1 MAKNKLYF
9 IGYGHMAEAIYQR
22 LDKSLFKN
30 IFLVEKDDD
39 RRISINK
46 KKHDKTQLLKSLQD
60 IKFCNSDIVILAV
73 KPNQIKSICNE
84 INSLII
90 EKKDLPL
97 VISIAAG
104 VTTTSIKD
112 YIIQEN
118 LSHLQNFLNIYRAM
132 PNLCAS
138 NGDSITGLFGSSV
151 SDITNSKNTV
161 SEIFNSVGEIL
172 WLKKEA
178 DLNIVTAISGS
189 GPAYIFYI
197 MEIMINSAQELG
209 LSEKDAKK
217 LVTMTL
223 IGSGKMGLSI
233 QNLKE
238 QISKVS
244 SKGGTTEAAIK
255 VFEKENLGLIFNQ
268 AIEAAHARS
277 KEISQ
282 SNE

>member
-22 LDKSLFKN
+22 LDKSLFEN
-30 IFLVEKDDD
+30 IFLIEKDDD
-39 RRISINK
+39 RRISIDK
-46 KKHDKTQLLKSLQD
+46 KKYGKTQLLKSLHG

-90 EKKDLPL
+90 EKKDLPV

-172 WLKKEA
+172 WVKKEA

-197 MEIMINSAQELG
+197 MEVMINSAQELG

-217 LVTMTL
+217 LVAMTL

>member
-9 IGYGHMAEAIYQR
+9 IGCGHMAEAIYQR
-22 LDKSLFKN
+22 LDKTIYEN
-30 IFLVEKDDD
+30 IFLIEKDDD
-39 RRISINK
+39 RRIYIDK
-46 KKHDKTQLLKSLQD
+46 KKHGKTQLLKSLD
-60 IKFCNSDIVILAV
+60 GIKFCNSDIVILAV
-73 KPNQIKSICNE
+73 KPNQIKSICNK

-90 EKKDLPL
+90 EKKDLPEL
-97 VISIAAG
+97 ISIAAG
-104 VTTTSIKD
+104 VSTTTIKY

-118 LSHLQNFLNIYRAM
+118 LSHLQNSLNIFRAM
-132 PNLCAS
+132 PNLCAI

-151 SDITNSKNTV
+151 HDKLNSKNTV

-172 WLKKEA
+172 WVKKES

-197 MEIMINSAQELG
+197 MEVMINSALELG
-209 LSEKDAKK
+209 LSKKDAKK
-217 LVTMTL
+217 LVAMTL

-244 SKGGTTEAAIK
+244 SKGGTTEAALK
-255 VFEKENLGLIFNQ
+255 VFDKENLSLIFNQ

>member
-22 LDKSLFKN
+22 LDKSLFEN
-30 IFLVEKDDD
+30 IFLIEKDDG
-39 RRISINK
+39 RRISIDK
-46 KKHDKTQLLKSLQD
+46 KKHGKTQLLKNLHG

-73 KPNQIKSICNE
+73 KPNQIKLICNE

-90 EKKDLPL
+90 EKKDLPV

-112 YIIQEN
+112 FIIQEN

-151 SDITNSKNTV
+151 SDITNTKNTV
-161 SEIFNSVGEIL
+161 SEIFSSVGEIL
-172 WLKKEA
+172 WVKKEA

-197 MEIMINSAQELG
+197 MEVMIYSAQKLG

-217 LVTMTL
+217 LVAMTFM
-223 IGSGKMGLSI
+223 GSGKMGLGI

-238 QISKVS
+238 EISKVS
-244 SKGGTTEAAIK
+244 SKGGTTEAALK

>member
-22 LDKSLFKN
+22 LDKSLFEN
-30 IFLVEKDDD
+30 ICLIEKDDD
-39 RRISINK
+39 RRISIDK
-46 KKHDKTQLLKSLQD
+46 KKHGKTQLLKSLQG

-90 EKKDLPL
+90 EKKDLPV

-104 VTTTSIKD
+104 VTTISIKD

-244 SKGGTTEAAIK
+244 SKGGTTEAALK

>member
-22 LDKSLFKN
+22 LDKSLFEN
-30 IFLVEKDDD
+30 ICLIEKDDD
-39 RRISINK
+39 RRISIDK
-46 KKHDKTQLLKSLQD
+46 KKQGKTQLLKSLQG

-90 EKKDLPL
+90 EKKDLPV

-104 VTTTSIKD
+104 VTTTSIRD

-151 SDITNSKNTV
+151 NDITNSKNTV

-217 LVTMTL
+217 LVAMTL

-233 QNLKE
+233 QNLKD

-244 SKGGTTEAAIK
+244 SKGGTTEAALK
-255 VFEKENLGLIFNQ
+255 VFEKENLSFIFNQ

>member
-22 LDKSLFKN
+22 LDKSLFEN
-30 IFLVEKDDD
+30 ICLIEKDDD
-39 RRISINK
+39 RRISIDK
-46 KKHDKTQLLKSLQD
+46 KKHGKTQLLKSLQG

-90 EKKDLPL
+90 EKKDLPV

-172 WLKKEA
+172 WVKKEA

-197 MEIMINSAQELG
+197 MEVMINSAQELG

-244 SKGGTTEAAIK
+244 SKGGTTEAALK
-255 VFEKENLGLIFNQ
+255 VFEKENLSLIFNQ

>member
-30 IFLVEKDDD
+30 IFLIEKDDD
-39 RRISINK
+39 RRISIDK
-46 KKHDKTQLLKSLQD
+46 KRHGKTQLLKSLQG

-73 KPNQIKSICNE
+73 KPNQIKLICNE

-197 MEIMINSAQELG
+197 MEIMINSAQKLG

>member
-30 IFLVEKDDD
+30 IFLIEKDDD
-39 RRISINK
+39 RRISIDK
-46 KKHDKTQLLKSLQD
+46 KRHGKTQLLKSLQG

-84 INSLII
+84 INSLMI
-90 EKKDLPL
+90 EKKDLPV

-172 WLKKEA
+172 WVKKEA

-217 LVTMTL
+217 LVAMTL

-244 SKGGTTEAAIK
+244 SKGGTTEAALK
-255 VFEKENLGLIFNQ
+255 VFEKENLSLIFNQ

>member
-22 LDKSLFKN
+22 LDKSLFEN
-30 IFLVEKDDD
+30 ICLIEKDDD
-39 RRISINK
+39 RRISIDK
-46 KKHDKTQLLKSLQD
+46 KKQGKTQLLKSLQG

-73 KPNQIKSICNE
+73 KPNQVKSICNE

-90 EKKDLPL
+90 EKKDLPV

-217 LVTMTL
+217 LVAMTL

-233 QNLKE
+233 QNLKD

>member
-1 MAKNKLYF
+1 
-9 IGYGHMAEAIYQR
+9 MAEAIYQM
-22 LDKSLFKN
+22 LDKALFEN
-30 IFLVEKDDD
+30 IFLIEKDED
-39 RRISINK
+39 RQIYIDK
-46 KKHDKTQLLKSLQD
+46 KNYGKTQLLKSLD
-60 IKFCNSDIVILAV
+60 SIKFCNSDIVILAV
-73 KPNQIKSICNE
+73 KPNQIKSICNK
-84 INSLII
+84 INSLLI
-90 EKKDLPL
+90 EKKDLPV

-104 VTTTSIKD
+104 VSTTSIKD

-118 LSHLQNFLNIYRAM
+118 LSHLQKFFNIYRAM

-151 SDITNSKNTV
+151 NDKSNSKNTV

-172 WLKKEA
+172 WVKKES

-197 MEIMINSAQELG
+197 MEVMINSALELG
-209 LSEKDAKK
+209 LSKKDAKK
-217 LVTMTL
+217 LVAMTL

-244 SKGGTTEAAIK
+244 SKGGTTEAALK
-255 VFEKENLGLIFNQ
+255 VFDKENLSLIFNQ

>member
-22 LDKSLFKN
+22 LDKSLFEN
-30 IFLVEKDDD
+30 IFLIEKDDD
-39 RRISINK
+39 RRISIDK
-46 KKHDKTQLLKSLQD
+46 KRHGKTQLLKSLQG

-90 EKKDLPL
+90 EKKDLPV

-172 WLKKEA
+172 WVKKEA

-217 LVTMTL
+217 LVAMTL

-244 SKGGTTEAAIK
+244 SKGGTTEAALK
-255 VFEKENLGLIFNQ
+255 VFEKENLSLIFNQ

>member
-22 LDKSLFKN
+22 LDKSLFEN
-30 IFLVEKDDD
+30 ICLIEKDDD
-39 RRISINK
+39 RRISIDK
-46 KKHDKTQLLKSLQD
+46 KKHGKTQLLKSLQG

-90 EKKDLPL
+90 EKKDLPV

-172 WLKKEA
+172 WVKKEA

-197 MEIMINSAQELG
+197 MEVMINSAQELG

-217 LVTMTL
+217 LVAMTL

-244 SKGGTTEAAIK
+244 SKGGTTEAALK

>member
-22 LDKSLFKN
+22 LDKSLFEN
-30 IFLVEKDDD
+30 IFLIEKDDD
-39 RRISINK
+39 RRISIDK
-46 KKHDKTQLLKSLQD
+46 KKHGKTQLLKSLHG

-90 EKKDLPL
+90 EKKDLPV

-172 WLKKEA
+172 WVKKEA

-197 MEIMINSAQELG
+197 MEVMINSAQELG

-244 SKGGTTEAAIK
+244 SKGGTTEAALK
-255 VFEKENLGLIFNQ
+255 VFEKENLSLIFNR

>member
-22 LDKSLFKN
+22 LDKTLFEN
-30 IFLVEKDDD
+30 ICLIEKDDD
-39 RRISINK
+39 RRISIDK
-46 KKHDKTQLLKSLQD
+46 KKHGKTQLLKSLQG

-90 EKKDLPL
+90 EKKDLPV

-138 NGDSITGLFGSSV
+138 NGDSITGLFGSSL

-161 SEIFNSVGEIL
+161 SEIFNSVGETL

-217 LVTMTL
+217 LVAMTL

-244 SKGGTTEAAIK
+244 SKGGTTEAALK
-255 VFEKENLGLIFNQ
+255 VFEKENLSLILNR

>member
-9 IGYGHMAEAIYQR
+9 IGCGHMAEAIYQR
-22 LDKSLFKN
+22 LDKTIYEN
-30 IFLVEKDDD
+30 IFLIEKDDD
-39 RRISINK
+39 RRIYIDK
-46 KKHDKTQLLKSLQD
+46 KKHGKTQLLKSLD
-60 IKFCNSDIVILAV
+60 GIKFCNSDIVILAV
-73 KPNQIKSICNE
+73 KPNQIKSICNK

-90 EKKDLPL
+90 EKKDLPEL
-97 VISIAAG
+97 ISIAAG
-104 VTTTSIKD
+104 VSTTSIKD

-118 LSHLQNFLNIYRAM
+118 LSHLQNSLNIFRAM
-132 PNLCAS
+132 PNLCAI

-151 SDITNSKNTV
+151 HDKLNSKKTV

-172 WLKKEA
+172 WVKKES

-197 MEIMINSAQELG
+197 MEVMINSALELG

-217 LVTMTL
+217 LVAMTL

-244 SKGGTTEAAIK
+244 SKGGTTEAALK
-255 VFEKENLGLIFNQ
+255 VFDKENLSLIFNQ
-268 AIEAAHARS
+268 AIQAAHARS

>member
-22 LDKSLFKN
+22 LDKSLFEN
-30 IFLVEKDDD
+30 IFLIEKDDG
-39 RRISINK
+39 RRISIDK
-46 KKHDKTQLLKSLQD
+46 KKHGKTQLLKNLHG

-73 KPNQIKSICNE
+73 KPNQIKLICNE

-90 EKKDLPL
+90 EKKDLPV

-112 YIIQEN
+112 FIIQEN

-172 WLKKEA
+172 WVKKEA

-197 MEIMINSAQELG
+197 MEVMINSAQELG

-217 LVTMTL
+217 LVAMTF
-223 IGSGKMGLSI
+223 IGAGKMGLSI

-244 SKGGTTEAAIK
+244 SKGGTTEAALK
-255 VFEKENLGLIFNQ
+255 VFEKENLSLIFNQ
-268 AIEAAHARS
+268 AIKAAHARS

>member
-22 LDKSLFKN
+22 LDKSLFEN
-30 IFLVEKDDD
+30 IFLIEKDDG
-39 RRISINK
+39 RRISIDK
-46 KKHDKTQLLKSLQD
+46 KKHGKTQLLKNLHG

-73 KPNQIKSICNE
+73 KPNQIKLICNE

-90 EKKDLPL
+90 EKKDLPV

-112 YIIQEN
+112 FIIQEN

-151 SDITNSKNTV
+151 SDITNTKNTV
-161 SEIFNSVGEIL
+161 SEIFSSVGEIL
-172 WLKKEA
+172 WVKKEA

-197 MEIMINSAQELG
+197 MEVMINAAQELG

-217 LVTMTL
+217 LVAMTL

-244 SKGGTTEAAIK
+244 SKGGTTEAALK
-255 VFEKENLGLIFNQ
+255 VFEKENLSLIFNQ
-268 AIEAAHARS
+268 AIQAAHARS

>member
-30 IFLVEKDDD
+30 IFLIEKDDD
-39 RRISINK
+39 RRISIDK
-46 KKHDKTQLLKSLQD
+46 KKHGKTQLLKSLHG

-73 KPNQIKSICNE
+73 KPNQIKLICNE

-90 EKKDLPL
+90 EKKDLPV

-197 MEIMINSAQELG
+197 MEVMINSAQELG

-217 LVTMTL
+217 LVAMTL

-244 SKGGTTEAAIK
+244 SKGGTTEAALK
-255 VFEKENLGLIFNQ
+255 VFEKENLSLIFNQ

>member
-22 LDKSLFKN
+22 LDKTLFEN
-30 IFLVEKDDD
+30 ICLIEKDDD
-39 RRISINK
+39 RRISIDK
-46 KKHDKTQLLKSLQD
+46 KKHSKTQLLKSLKG

-90 EKKDLPL
+90 EKKDLPV

-161 SEIFNSVGEIL
+161 SEIFNSVGETL
-172 WLKKEA
+172 WVKKEA

-197 MEIMINSAQELG
+197 MEVMINSAQELG
-209 LSEKDAKK
+209 LSEQDAKK

-244 SKGGTTEAAIK
+244 SKGGTTEAALK

>member
-30 IFLVEKDDD
+30 IFLIEKDDD
-39 RRISINK
+39 RRISIDK
-46 KKHDKTQLLKSLQD
+46 KKHGKTQLLKSLHG

-90 EKKDLPL
+90 EKKDLPV

-172 WLKKEA
+172 WVKKEA

-244 SKGGTTEAAIK
+244 SKGGTTEAALK
-255 VFEKENLGLIFNQ
+255 VFEKENLSLIFNQ

>member
-30 IFLVEKDDD
+30 IFLIEKDDD
-39 RRISINK
+39 RRISIDK
-46 KKHDKTQLLKSLQD
+46 KKYGKTQLLKSLQG

-90 EKKDLPL
+90 EKKDLPV

-172 WLKKEA
+172 WVKKEA

-197 MEIMINSAQELG
+197 MEVMINSAQELG

-217 LVTMTL
+217 LVAMTL

-244 SKGGTTEAAIK
+244 SKGGTTEAALK
-255 VFEKENLGLIFNQ
+255 VFEKENLSLIFNQ

>member
-1 MAKNKLYF
+1 MEKNKLYF

-22 LDKSLFKN
+22 LDKTLFEN
-30 IFLVEKDDD
+30 ICLIEKDDD
-39 RRISINK
+39 RRISIDK
-46 KKHDKTQLLKSLQD
+46 KKHSKTQLLKSLKG

-73 KPNQIKSICNE
+73 KPNQIKSVCNE

-90 EKKDLPL
+90 EKKDLPV

-172 WLKKEA
+172 WVKKEA

-244 SKGGTTEAAIK
+244 SKGGTTEAALK
-255 VFEKENLGLIFNQ
+255 VFEKENLSLIFNR
-268 AIEAAHARS
+268 AIEAAHTRS

>member
-22 LDKSLFKN
+22 LDKSLFEN
-30 IFLVEKDDD
+30 ILLIEKDDD
-39 RRISINK
+39 RRISIDK
-46 KKHDKTQLLKSLQD
+46 KKHGKTQLLKSLQG

-90 EKKDLPL
+90 EKKDLPV

-104 VTTTSIKD
+104 VTTTSIRD

-217 LVTMTL
+217 LVAMTL

>member
-30 IFLVEKDDD
+30 ICLIEKDDD
-39 RRISINK
+39 RRISIDK
-46 KKHDKTQLLKSLQD
+46 KKYGKTQLLKSLNG

-73 KPNQIKSICNE
+73 KPNQIKLICNE

-118 LSHLQNFLNIYRAM
+118 LSYLQNFLNIYRAM

-138 NGDSITGLFGSSV
+138 NGYSITGLFGSSII
-151 SDITNSKNTV
+151 DITNSKNTV

-172 WLKKEA
+172 WVKKEA

-244 SKGGTTEAAIK
+244 SKGGTTEAALK
-255 VFEKENLGLIFNQ
+255 VFEKENLSLIFNQ

>member
-9 IGYGHMAEAIYQR
+9 IGYGHMAEAIYQM
-22 LDKSLFKN
+22 LDKALFEN
-30 IFLVEKDDD
+30 IFLIEKDED
-39 RRISINK
+39 RQIYIDK
-46 KKHDKTQLLKSLQD
+46 KNYGKTQLLKSLD
-60 IKFCNSDIVILAV
+60 SIKFCNSDIVILAV
-73 KPNQIKSICNE
+73 KPNQIKSICNK
-84 INSLII
+84 INSLLI
-90 EKKDLPL
+90 EKKDLPV

-104 VTTTSIKD
+104 VSTTSIKD

-118 LSHLQNFLNIYRAM
+118 LSHLQKFFNIYRAM

-151 SDITNSKNTV
+151 NDKSNSKNTV

-172 WLKKEA
+172 WVKKES

-197 MEIMINSAQELG
+197 MEVMINSAQELG

-217 LVTMTL
+217 LVAMTF
-223 IGSGKMGLSI
+223 IGAGKMGLSI

-244 SKGGTTEAAIK
+244 SKGGTTEAALK
-255 VFEKENLGLIFNQ
+255 VFDKENLSLIFNQ
-268 AIEAAHARS
+268 AIEAAHTRS

>member
-30 IFLVEKDDD
+30 IFLIEKDDD
-39 RRISINK
+39 RRISIDK
-46 KKHDKTQLLKSLQD
+46 KRHGKTQLLKSLQG

-73 KPNQIKSICNE
+73 KPNQIKLICNE

-161 SEIFNSVGEIL
+161 SEIFNSVGETL
-172 WLKKEA
+172 WVKKEA

-217 LVTMTL
+217 LVAMTL

-244 SKGGTTEAAIK
+244 SKGGTTEAALK
-255 VFEKENLGLIFNQ
+255 VFEKENLSLIFNQ

>member
-30 IFLVEKDDD
+30 IFLIEKDDD
-39 RRISINK
+39 RRISIDK
-46 KKHDKTQLLKSLQD
+46 KKHGKTQLLKSLQG

-90 EKKDLPL
+90 EKKDLPV

-172 WLKKEA
+172 WVKKEA

-244 SKGGTTEAAIK
+244 SKGGTTEAALK

>member
-22 LDKSLFKN
+22 LDKSLFEN
-30 IFLVEKDDD
+30 ICLIEKDDD
-39 RRISINK
+39 RRISIDK
-46 KKHDKTQLLKSLQD
+46 KKHGKTQLLKSLHG

-90 EKKDLPL
+90 EKKDLPV

-172 WLKKEA
+172 WVKKEA

-197 MEIMINSAQELG
+197 MEVMINSAQELG

-244 SKGGTTEAAIK
+244 SKGGTTEAALK
-255 VFEKENLGLIFNQ
+255 VFEKENLSLIFNQ

>member
-22 LDKSLFKN
+22 LDKSLFEN
-30 IFLVEKDDD
+30 IFLIEKDDD
-39 RRISINK
+39 RRISIDK
-46 KKHDKTQLLKSLQD
+46 KKHGKTQLLKSLHG

-73 KPNQIKSICNE
+73 KPNQIKLICNE

-90 EKKDLPL
+90 EKKDLPV

-172 WLKKEA
+172 WVKKEA

-197 MEIMINSAQELG
+197 MEVMINSAQELG

-244 SKGGTTEAAIK
+244 SKGGTTEAALK

>member
-22 LDKSLFKN
+22 LDKSLFEN
-30 IFLVEKDDD
+30 IFLIEKDDG
-39 RRISINK
+39 RRISIDK
-46 KKHDKTQLLKSLQD
+46 KKHGKTQLLKSLHG

-73 KPNQIKSICNE
+73 KPNQIKLICNE

-90 EKKDLPL
+90 EKKDLPV

-172 WLKKEA
+172 WVKKEA

-197 MEIMINSAQELG
+197 MEVMINSAQELG

-217 LVTMTL
+217 LVAMTL

-244 SKGGTTEAAIK
+244 SKGGTTEAALK
-255 VFEKENLGLIFNQ
+255 VFEKENLSLIFNQ

>member
-22 LDKSLFKN
+22 LDKSLFEN
-30 IFLVEKDDD
+30 IFLIEKDDD
-39 RRISINK
+39 RRVSIDK
-46 KKHDKTQLLKSLQD
+46 KKHGKTQLLKNLHG

-90 EKKDLPL
+90 EKKDLPV

-172 WLKKEA
+172 WVKKEA

-217 LVTMTL
+217 LVAMTL

-244 SKGGTTEAAIK
+244 SKGGTTEAALK
-255 VFEKENLGLIFNQ
+255 VFEKENLSLIFNQ

>member
-22 LDKSLFKN
+22 LDESLFEN
-30 IFLVEKDDD
+30 ICLIEKDDD
-39 RRISINK
+39 RRISIDK
-46 KKHDKTQLLKSLQD
+46 KRYGKTQLLKSLHG

-90 EKKDLPL
+90 EKKDLPV

-132 PNLCAS
+132 PNLCAR

-151 SDITNSKNTV
+151 SDLTNSKNTV
-161 SEIFNSVGEIL
+161 SKIFNSVGEIL
-172 WLKKEA
+172 WVKKEA

-197 MEIMINSAQELG
+197 MEVMINSAQELG

-244 SKGGTTEAAIK
+244 SKGGTTEAALK
-255 VFEKENLGLIFNQ
+255 VFEKENLSLIFNR

>member
-22 LDKSLFKN
+22 LDKSLFEN
-30 IFLVEKDDD
+30 ICLIEKDDD
-39 RRISINK
+39 RRISIDK
-46 KKHDKTQLLKSLQD
+46 KKHGKTQLLKSLQG

-73 KPNQIKSICNE
+73 KPNQIKLICNE

-90 EKKDLPL
+90 EKKDLPE

-172 WLKKEA
+172 WVKKET

-197 MEIMINSAQELG
+197 MEVMINSAQELG

-244 SKGGTTEAAIK
+244 SKGGTTEAALK
-255 VFEKENLGLIFNQ
+255 VFEKENLSLIFNQ

>member
-22 LDKSLFKN
+22 LDKSLFEN
-30 IFLVEKDDD
+30 ICLIEKDDD
-39 RRISINK
+39 RRISIDK
-46 KKHDKTQLLKSLQD
+46 KKHGKTQLLKSLKG

-90 EKKDLPL
+90 EKKDLPV

-118 LSHLQNFLNIYRAM
+118 LLHLQNFLNIYRAM

-161 SEIFNSVGEIL
+161 SEIFNSIGDIL

-209 LSEKDAKK
+209 LSEQDAKK

-244 SKGGTTEAAIK
+244 SKGGTTEAALK
-255 VFEKENLGLIFNQ
+255 VFEKENLSLIFNR

>member
-22 LDKSLFKN
+22 LDKSLFEN
-30 IFLVEKDDD
+30 IFLIEKDDD
-39 RRISINK
+39 RRISIDK
-46 KKHDKTQLLKSLQD
+46 KKHGKTQLLKSLHG

-73 KPNQIKSICNE
+73 KPNQIKLICNE
-84 INSLII
+84 INLLII
-90 EKKDLPL
+90 EKKDLPE

-172 WLKKEA
+172 WVKKEA

-217 LVTMTL
+217 LVAMTL

-244 SKGGTTEAAIK
+244 SKGGTTEAALK
-255 VFEKENLGLIFNQ
+255 VFEKENLSLIFNQ

-282 SNE
+282 TNE

>member
-22 LDKSLFKN
+22 LDKSLFEN
-30 IFLVEKDDD
+30 IFLIEKDDG
-39 RRISINK
+39 RRISIDK
-46 KKHDKTQLLKSLQD
+46 KKHGKTQLLKNLHG

-73 KPNQIKSICNE
+73 KPNQIKLICNE

-90 EKKDLPL
+90 EKKDLPV

-104 VTTTSIKD
+104 VTTTSIRD
-112 YIIQEN
+112 YIVQEN

-151 SDITNSKNTV
+151 SDITNTKNTV
-161 SEIFNSVGEIL
+161 SEIFSSVGEIL
-172 WLKKEA
+172 WVKKEA

-197 MEIMINSAQELG
+197 MEVMINSAQKLG

-217 LVTMTL
+217 LVAMTL

-244 SKGGTTEAAIK
+244 SKGGTTEAALK

>member
-22 LDKSLFKN
+22 LDKSLFEN
-30 IFLVEKDDD
+30 ICLIEKDDD
-39 RRISINK
+39 RRISIDK
-46 KKHDKTQLLKSLQD
+46 KKHGKTQLLKSLQG

-73 KPNQIKSICNE
+73 KPNQVKSICNE

-90 EKKDLPL
+90 EKKDLPV

-104 VTTTSIKD
+104 VTTTSIRD

-217 LVTMTL
+217 LVAMTL

-233 QNLKE
+233 QNLKD

>member
-30 IFLVEKDDD
+30 IFLIEKDDD
-39 RRISINK
+39 RRISIDK
-46 KKHDKTQLLKSLQD
+46 KRHGKTQLLKSLQG

-151 SDITNSKNTV
+151 SDITISKNTV
-161 SEIFNSVGEIL
+161 SEIFNSVGETL
-172 WLKKEA
+172 WVKKEA

-217 LVTMTL
+217 LVAMTL

>member
-22 LDKSLFKN
+22 LDKSLFEN
-30 IFLVEKDDD
+30 ICLIEKDDD
-39 RRISINK
+39 RRISIDK
-46 KKHDKTQLLKSLQD
+46 KKHGKTQLLKSLQG

-73 KPNQIKSICNE
+73 KPNQIKLICNE

-217 LVTMTL
+217 LVAMTL

-244 SKGGTTEAAIK
+244 SKGGTTEAALK
-255 VFEKENLGLIFNQ
+255 VFEKENLSLIFNQ